1 MLKIYFG
8 EMENVI
14 HNVDIYFKN
23 QMEPSWLEDDFARRV
38 IEDVDKSKVQSA
50 YSIESP
56 VLGLIPPTRLSGGT
70 KALIIMK
77 NVPGEV
83 VNASNCGDNCAK
95 WILSLGEQMDL
106 TINLHHIMNFG
117 TDGFEI
123 EILNSHRIV
132 HNMEE
137 FFWEATEFI

>member
-95 WILSLGEQMDL
+95 WILSLGGQMNL

-117 TDGFEI
+117 TGDFEI